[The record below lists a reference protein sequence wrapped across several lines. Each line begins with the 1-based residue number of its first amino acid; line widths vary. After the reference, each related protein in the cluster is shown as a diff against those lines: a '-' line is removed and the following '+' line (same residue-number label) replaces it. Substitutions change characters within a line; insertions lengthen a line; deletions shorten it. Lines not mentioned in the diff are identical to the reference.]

1 MRAAR
6 SFSACSSTLPS
17 SLWRRPPRKS
27 LQLTEPLWSVME
39 KVTIFD
45 WPFLVSRISSAAT
58 SPLTVMRPMSSVI
71 SFMGMGSSW
80 MTRP

>member
-1 MRAAR
+1 
-6 SFSACSSTLPS
+6 
-17 SLWRRPPRKS
+17 
-27 LQLTEPLWSVME
+27 ME